1 MRSFYIAAT
10 ESSGGK
16 TALSVG
22 LASALRTRGIDVGYF
37 KPLGISAAPGEVD
50 GDATFVA
57 AALGLPE
64 APEELCPLTLTENA
78 VVPLNGQGDPAEIMS
93 RGYEA
98 VAAAHD
104 MVICEGLGEIWQGR
118 FLRMSGA
125 DVTARLGLQVLLAA
139 RFVGTRQLDDI
150 CYVHDVIKQRMLGAV
165 FTMVPD
171 TRMVAVQHHYDTFL
185 ADNGIKRYGAVPLRT
200 QLAAV
205 PLGDIAAALN
215 GRICVGDDLAGRFVE
230 TYMIG
235 AMSPEHARGYFER
248 TPNKVIVVGGD
259 REDIILAALGT
270 STVGFILTGEYSPSK
285 DVVQKAERDG
295 VALICVGGDTA
306 TAAESLRRLFGRL
319 RVHEPS
325 KIQLI
330 QELVAGCVD
339 IDGLIGDLS

>member
-22 LASALRTRGIDVGYF
+22 LASALRARGLDAGYF
-37 KPLGISAAPGEVD
+37 KPLGISGAPGEVD

-64 APEELCPLTLTENA
+64 APEQLCPLILTENA
-78 VVPLNGQGDPAEIMS
+78 VVPLSGQGDPAEIMH
-93 RGYEA
+93 RAYEHT
-98 VAAAHD
+98 AAAHD
-104 MVICEGLGEIWQGR
+104 VVVCEGLGEMWQGR

-125 DVTARLGLQVLLAA
+125 DVTARLDIPVLLAA

-150 CYVHDVIKQRMLGAV
+150 CYVHDVIRQRLLGAV

-171 TRMVAVQHHYDTFL
+171 TRMAAVEHHFGSFL
-185 ADNGIKRYGAVPLRT
+185 TDNGIKRYGAVPLRT

-205 PLGDIAAALN
+205 PLGDIAEALG
-215 GRICVGDDLAGRFVE
+215 GRFCVGEGLAGRFVE

-248 TPNKVIVVGGD
+248 TVNKVIVVGGD
-259 REDIILAALGT
+259 REDVILAALGT
-270 STVGFILTGEYSPSK
+270 STVGFILTGDYSPSA
-285 DVVQKAERDG
+285 DVVRKAEQEG
-295 VALICVGGDTA
+295 VALVCVGGDTA

-330 QELVAGCVD
+330 QELVASCVD
-339 IDGLIGDLS
+339 VDGLVRDLT